1 MQNGISS
8 YLPTG
13 RADDTTMVWMTLT
26 HNTERRKAEE
36 QNRGTEKER
45 NENQK

>member
-1 MQNGISS
+1 MHNGITS

-13 RADDTTMVWMTLT
+13 RAGDTTMVWVTLT
-26 HNTERRKAEE
+26 RNTERRKAEE
-36 QNRGTEKER
+36 QNRGTGKER